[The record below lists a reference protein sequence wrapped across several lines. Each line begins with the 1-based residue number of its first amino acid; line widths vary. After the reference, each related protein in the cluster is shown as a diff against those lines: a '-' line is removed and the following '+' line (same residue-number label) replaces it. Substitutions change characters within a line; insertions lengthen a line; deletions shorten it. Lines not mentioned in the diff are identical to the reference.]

1 MGLWKIINRLTLML
15 GVMGITSILGA
26 EIAKSEES
34 TLKNEVNAVS
44 NLMYAV
50 NPPGVNIPGISQAM
64 VVNDGKIMYLS
75 GHIAMG
81 ADGNFVGDT
90 VEEQLKQ
97 VMANMAYT
105 LKEAGADFSNVAR
118 LTVYVRDY
126 DISMLEGIRKIRDQ
140 FVNQDLPP
148 ASALIGVAAL
158 FHPGALVEVDAV
170 VVF

>member
-1 MGLWKIINRLTLML
+1 MMCLKTTLNRMIVVAVGMIALLASEATKANESNVKKEIN
-15 GVMGITSILGA
+15 VP
-26 EIAKSEES
+26 AK
-34 TLKNEVNAVS
+34 
-44 NLMYAV
+44 MYAV

-64 VVNDGKIMYLS
+64 VVNEGKIMYMS

-81 ADGNFVGDT
+81 PNGDFVGDT

-97 VMANMAYT
+97 VMSNLAYT

-118 LTVYVRDY
+118 LTVYIRDY
-126 DISMLEGIRKIRDQ
+126 DISMLDGVRNVRDQ
-140 FVNQDLPP
+140 FVNQELPP

-158 FHPGALVEVDAV
+158 FHPNALVEVDAV